1 MKRLVKKFVHKPESE
16 RSKTEKLIRDIAFFG
31 VVIYAAVMTFLV
43 FNAETQQVEAES
55 RLVSAQI
62 SAQQVAF
69 VK

>member
-16 RSKTEKLIRDIAFFG
+16 RSKAEKLIRDIAFLG

-55 RLVSAQI
+55 TLVSAQI

>member
-16 RSKTEKLIRDIAFFG
+16 RSKTEKWIRDIAFFG
-31 VVIYAAVMTFLV
+31 VVVYAAVMTFLV

-55 RLVSAQI
+55 TLVSAQI

>member
-1 MKRLVKKFVHKPESE
+1 MKRLVKKIVHKPESE
-16 RSKTEKLIRDIAFFG
+16 RSKIEKLIRDIAFFG

-55 RLVSAQI
+55 TLVSAQI

>member
-16 RSKTEKLIRDIAFFG
+16 RSKAEKLIRDIAFFG
-31 VVIYAAVMTFLV
+31 VVVYAAVMTFLV

>member
-1 MKRLVKKFVHKPESE
+1 MKRLVKKIVHKPESE

-31 VVIYAAVMTFLV
+31 VVVYAAVMTFLV

-55 RLVSAQI
+55 TLVSAQI